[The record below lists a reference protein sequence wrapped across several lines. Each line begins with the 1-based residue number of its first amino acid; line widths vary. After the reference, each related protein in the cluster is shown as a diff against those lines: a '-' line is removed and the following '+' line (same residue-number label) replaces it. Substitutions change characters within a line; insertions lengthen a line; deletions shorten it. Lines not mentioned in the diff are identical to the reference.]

1 MKGGALVLLL
11 LLGLLAL
18 VHVHGESCPTLQLK
32 AGINRKRVL
41 PGARAKLTVAVR
53 NTGTMAAPNAVV
65 EVELP
70 LANGVRFQSAKAQGH
85 VKAVGTPAFTQTGAT
100 LRWAFP
106 QLPPKKQV
114 KLSIALWVDACAVPT
129 ASVSVG
135 VAVFQLAG
143 GSPVCPVTGPTPAV
157 RVSDLLVCFASPML
171 NLSTS
176 FIIHVHVINPSDCH
190 CGAQVGEL
198 GCQGQE
204 DVLANP
210 CAYSCAHRCTL

>member
-1 MKGGALVLLL
+1 MKGGVFVLLL

-18 VHVHGESCPTLQLK
+18 VHGDACPTLQLK
-32 AGINRKRVL
+32 ATINRKRVL
-41 PGARAKLTVAVR
+41 PAGRAKLTVSVR
-53 NTGTMAAPNAVV
+53 NTGTIAAPNAVV

-70 LANGVRFQSAKAQGH
+70 LANGVRFQSAKTQGH

-135 VAVFQLAG
+135 VMVFQLAG
-143 GSPVCPVTGPTPAV
+143 GSSVCPVTGPTPAV
-157 RVSDLLVCFASPML
+157 RVSDLFACFASPML

-176 FIIHVHVINPSDCH
+176 LIIHVHVINPSGRH
-190 CGAQVGEL
+190 CDAQVGEL
-198 GCQGQE
+198 GCQAQE

-210 CAYSCAHRCTL
+210 CAYSCAHLCAL